1 LHSEAG
7 DVARPESAA
16 DFIVVSPGKKCP
28 VSRVE
33 PAIFDLTDATEAASC
48 RPCPE
53 SLRGSFS
60 NPAMQGSLGSII
72 WTTCYLT
79 VLIGLSAYGIHRYVI
94 IYLFLKNR
102 RRAVTPFSHFEQL
115 PKVTMQLPIF
125 NEIYVVER
133 LLKSVSEIDYPRE
146 LLHIQ
151 VLDDST
157 DETRELTASCVE
169 NLQSRGF
176 NVELI
181 HRVDR
186 TGFKA
191 GALETGL
198 VSAESDFVC
207 ILDADFVPQ
216 PDLLRRTIHFFTDPK
231 VGMIQ
236 TRWGHLNRGYS
247 LLTRVQAMFLDGH
260 LLLEQTAR
268 SRSGRFFNFNGT
280 AGLWR
285 RSCIEEAGGWQHDTL
300 TEDLDLSYRA
310 QLAGWKFI
318 FLSDVITPAEL
329 PVDMNGFKSQ
339 QHRWTK
345 GSVQTC
351 KKLLPTIWRSPLP
364 LLIKFE
370 ATAHLT
376 SNFAYLLLACLCVL
390 LHPSIGG
397 PQAGWVRMLLVDVPI
412 FLTASVSVAV
422 FYICAQR
429 ELHPRTWMKEILL
442 LPCLLALGVGLSL
455 NNARAVLEAV
465 FNHKS
470 DFARTPKYGIEC
482 KSQPW
487 RSCKY
492 MPLKSLL
499 PIAEM
504 AFGLYFSYF
513 VWFAIQHGQFISVPF
528 LAMFQI
534 GFLYVSISSLGQWFP
549 RINLGAERAEI
560 TIPA

>member
-1 LHSEAG
+1 MS
-7 DVARPESAA
+7 
-16 DFIVVSPGKKCP
+16 
-28 VSRVE
+28 
-33 PAIFDLTDATEAASC
+33 
-48 RPCPE
+48 
-53 SLRGSFS
+53 
-60 NPAMQGSLGSII
+60 
-72 WTTCYLT
+72 

-94 IYLFLKNR
+94 IYLFLKHR
-102 RRAVTPFSHFEQL
+102 KQGAVPAGRFEQL
-115 PKVTMQLPIF
+115 PMVTMQLPIF
-125 NEIYVVER
+125 NEVYVVER
-133 LLKSVSEIDYPRE
+133 LLRSVSEIDYPKD
-146 LLHIQ
+146 LLQIQ

-157 DETRELTASCVE
+157 DDTRELTETCVAE
-169 NLQSRGF
+169 LQGRGF

-181 HRVDR
+181 HRTDR

-198 VSAESDFVC
+198 ASAQSEFVC

-216 PDLLRRTIHFFTDPK
+216 PDLLQKTIHFFTDPK

-285 RSCIEEAGGWQHDTL
+285 RSCIDEAGGWQHDTL

-318 FLSDVITPAEL
+318 FLPDVITPAEL

-345 GSVQTC
+345 GSIQTC
-351 KKLLPTIWRSPLP
+351 KKLLPTIWRSDLP
-364 LLIKFE
+364 LMIKFE

-390 LHPSIGG
+390 LHPSTGG
-397 PQAGWVRMLLVDVPI
+397 PEGTWARTFLLDVPI
-412 FLTASVSVAV
+412 FMTASVSVAV

-442 LPCLLALGVGLSL
+442 LPALLALGVGLSI

-470 DFARTPKYGIEC
+470 DFARTPKYGIEH
-482 KSQPW
+482 KAQPW

-499 PIAEM
+499 PLAEM
-504 AFGLYFSYF
+504 AFAIYFTYF
-513 VWFAIQHGQFISVPF
+513 VWFAISHGQWISVPF

-534 GFLYVSISSLGQWFP
+534 GFLYVSLSSFNRWIP
-549 RINLGAERAEI
+549 RWSFGGER
-560 TIPA
+560 PAAATLPA

>member
-1 LHSEAG
+1 
-7 DVARPESAA
+7 
-16 DFIVVSPGKKCP
+16 
-28 VSRVE
+28 
-33 PAIFDLTDATEAASC
+33 
-48 RPCPE
+48 
-53 SLRGSFS
+53 
-60 NPAMQGSLGSII
+60 MQGSLGSII
-72 WTTCYLT
+72 WTVCYLT

-102 RRAVTPFSHFEQL
+102 KRAVTPFGHFEQL
-115 PKVTMQLPIF
+115 PRVTMQLPIF
-125 NEIYVVER
+125 NEVYVVER

-146 LLHIQ
+146 LLQIQ

-198 VSAESDFVC
+198 ASAQSDFVC

-216 PDLLRRTIHFFTDPK
+216 PDLLRKTIHFFTDPK

-285 RSCIEEAGGWQHDTL
+285 RSCIDEAGGWQHDTL

-351 KKLLPTIWRSPLP
+351 KKLLPTIWRSQLP
-364 LLIKFE
+364 LTIKIE
-370 ATAHLT
+370 ATAHLS

-390 LHPSIGG
+390 LHPSSGG
-397 PQAGWVRMLLVDVPI
+397 PQAGWLRMLLVDVPI
-412 FLTASVSVAV
+412 FMTASVSVAV

-504 AFGLYFSYF
+504 AFALYFSYF

-534 GFLYVSISSLGQWFP
+534 GFLYVSVSSLGQWFP
-549 RINLGAERAEI
+549 RINLSPERAEL

>member
-1 LHSEAG
+1 
-7 DVARPESAA
+7 
-16 DFIVVSPGKKCP
+16 
-28 VSRVE
+28 
-33 PAIFDLTDATEAASC
+33 
-48 RPCPE
+48 
-53 SLRGSFS
+53 
-60 NPAMQGSLGSII
+60 MQGSVASII
-72 WTTCYLT
+72 WTICYMS
-79 VLIGLSAYGIHRYVI
+79 VLIGLSAYGVHRYVI
-94 IYLFLKNR
+94 IYLFLKYR
-102 RRAVTPFSHFEQL
+102 KQPMTPAGHFEEL
-115 PKVTMQLPIF
+115 PRVTMQLPIF
-125 NEIYVVER
+125 NEVYVVER
-133 LLKSVSEIDYPRE
+133 LLKSVSEIDYPKDR
-146 LLHIQ
+146 LQIQ

-157 DETRELTASCVE
+157 DDTRELTASCVSE
-169 NLQSRGF
+169 LQSRGF

-181 HRVDR
+181 HRTDR

-198 VSAESDFVC
+198 ASAQSEFVC
-207 ILDADFVPQ
+207 ILDADFVPN
-216 PDLLRRTIHFFTDPK
+216 PDLLKKTIHFFTDPK

-285 RSCIEEAGGWQHDTL
+285 RSCIDEAGGWQHDTL

-318 FLSDVITPAEL
+318 FLPDVITPAEL

-345 GSVQTC
+345 GSIQTC
-351 KKLLPTIWRSPLP
+351 KKLLPTIWRSNLP
-364 LLIKFE
+364 LGIKIE

-390 LHPSIGG
+390 LHPSTGG
-397 PQAGWVRMLLVDVPI
+397 PETGWVRTILLDVPI

-429 ELHPRTWMKEILL
+429 ELNPRTWMKEILL
-442 LPCLLALGVGLSL
+442 LPAMLALGVGLSL

-470 DFARTPKYGIEC
+470 DFARTPKYGIER
-482 KSQPW
+482 KAQPW

-504 AFGLYFSYF
+504 AFALYFTYF
-513 VWFAIQHGQFISVPF
+513 VWFAFQHRQFLSVPF
-528 LAMFQI
+528 LAMFQV
-534 GFLYVSISSLGQWFP
+534 GFLYVSLSSLGQWFP
-549 RINLGAERAEI
+549 RISFGGERAAAA
-560 TIPA
+560 TLPA

>member
-1 LHSEAG
+1 
-7 DVARPESAA
+7 
-16 DFIVVSPGKKCP
+16 
-28 VSRVE
+28 
-33 PAIFDLTDATEAASC
+33 
-48 RPCPE
+48 
-53 SLRGSFS
+53 
-60 NPAMQGSLGSII
+60 MQGSLGSIGSII
-72 WTTCYLT
+72 WTICYLS
-79 VLIGLSAYGIHRYVI
+79 VLIGLSAYGVHRYVI

-102 RRAVTPFSHFEQL
+102 KRAVVPVGHFKQL
-115 PKVTMQLPIF
+115 PKVTVQLPIF
-125 NEIYVVER
+125 NEVYVVER
-133 LLKSVSEIDYPRE
+133 LLKSVSEIDYPPE
-146 LLHIQ
+146 LLQIQ

-157 DETRELTASCVE
+157 DDTRDLTASSAAKLRE
-169 NLQSRGF
+169 RGF

-181 HRVDR
+181 HRTDR

-191 GALETGL
+191 GALEAGL
-198 VSAESDFVC
+198 ASTDSEFVC
-207 ILDADFVPQ
+207 ILDADFVPN
-216 PDLLRRTIHFFTDPK
+216 PDLLRETIHYFTDPK

-280 AGLWR
+280 AGIWR
-285 RSCIEEAGGWQHDTL
+285 RSCIEQAGGWQHDTL

-351 KKLLPTIWRSPLP
+351 KKLLPTIWRSDLP
-364 LLIKFE
+364 LTIKVE

-390 LHPSIGG
+390 LHPSSGG
-397 PQAGWVRMLLVDVPI
+397 PQPGWARTLLLDVPI
-412 FLTASVSVAV
+412 FLAASLSVAV
-422 FYICAQR
+422 FYVCAQR
-429 ELHPRTWMKEILL
+429 ELHPRTWMREMLL

-465 FNHKS
+465 FNHQS
-470 DFARTPKYGIEC
+470 DFCRTPKYGIER
-482 KSQPW
+482 KSQSW
-487 RSCKY
+487 RACKY
-492 MPLKSLL
+492 MPLRSLL

-504 AFGLYFSYF
+504 AFAVYFSYF
-513 VWFAIQHGQFISVPF
+513 LWYAIQHRQFLSVPF
-528 LAMFQI
+528 IAMFQL
-534 GFLYVSISSLGQWFP
+534 GFLYVSLSSVRQWLP
-549 RINLGAERAEI
+549 RMNIGTERAEVP
-560 TIPA
+560 IPA

>member
-1 LHSEAG
+1 
-7 DVARPESAA
+7 
-16 DFIVVSPGKKCP
+16 
-28 VSRVE
+28 
-33 PAIFDLTDATEAASC
+33 
-48 RPCPE
+48 
-53 SLRGSFS
+53 
-60 NPAMQGSLGSII
+60 MQGSAGYLI
-72 WTTCYLT
+72 WTTCYLS
-79 VLIGLSAYGIHRYVI
+79 VLLGLSAYGVHRYCI

-102 RRAVTPFSHFEQL
+102 KKETKPFSYFQEL
-115 PKVTMQLPIF
+115 PIVTVQLPIF
-125 NEIYVVER
+125 NEVYVVER
-133 LLKSVSEIDYPRE
+133 LLRSVSELDYPRE
-146 LLHIQ
+146 KLQIQ

-157 DETRELTASCVE
+157 DDTKDLTERCVAELQV
-169 NLQSRGF
+169 RGF
-176 NVELI
+176 NVERK
-181 HRVDR
+181 HRIDR

-191 GALETGL
+191 GALESGL
-198 VSAESDFVC
+198 ASAAGDFVC

-216 PDLLRRTIHFFTDPK
+216 PDLLQKTIHFFTDPK

-236 TRWGHLNRGYS
+236 TRWGHLNRTYS

-285 RSCIEEAGGWQHDTL
+285 TSCIQEAGGWQHDTL

-310 QLAGWKFI
+310 QLAGWKFV
-318 FLSDVITPAEL
+318 FLPDVITPAEL

-364 LLIKFE
+364 LTLKVE

-390 LHPSIGG
+390 LHPSVGG
-397 PQAGWVRMLLVDVPI
+397 PQSGWLRMLLIDVPI
-412 FLTASVSVAV
+412 FLTASLSVAA

-442 LPCLLALGVGLSL
+442 LPALLALGVGLSL

-465 FNHKS
+465 FNHES
-470 DFARTPKYGIEC
+470 DFARTPKYGIER
-482 KSQPW
+482 KKQSW
-487 RSCKY
+487 RKCKY
-492 MPLKSLL
+492 HPLKSLL
-499 PIAEM
+499 PLAEM
-504 AFGLYFSYF
+504 GFALYFSYF
-513 VWFAIQHGQFISVPF
+513 IWFAISHGQYLSLPF

-534 GFLYVSISSLGQWFP
+534 GFLYVSVSSLSQWWPP
-549 RINLGAERAEI
+549 RFNLAAAPLEA
-560 TIPA
+560 TLPA

>member
-1 LHSEAG
+1 
-7 DVARPESAA
+7 
-16 DFIVVSPGKKCP
+16 
-28 VSRVE
+28 
-33 PAIFDLTDATEAASC
+33 
-48 RPCPE
+48 
-53 SLRGSFS
+53 
-60 NPAMQGSLGSII
+60 MQGSLASII
-72 WTTCYLT
+72 WTICYMS

-94 IYLFLKNR
+94 IYLFLKYR
-102 RRAVTPFSHFEQL
+102 KRAVLPAGHFHDL
-115 PKVTMQLPIF
+115 PRVTMQLPIF
-125 NEIYVVER
+125 NEVYVVER
-133 LLKSVSEIDYPRE
+133 LLRSVSEIDYPKDR
-146 LLHIQ
+146 LQIQ

-157 DETRELTASCVE
+157 DDTRALTASCVAE
-169 NLQSRGF
+169 LQGRGF

-181 HRVDR
+181 HRTDR

-198 VSAESDFVC
+198 ASAQSEFVC

-216 PDLLRRTIHFFTDPK
+216 PDLLKRTIHFFTDPK

-285 RSCIEEAGGWQHDTL
+285 TSCIEEAGGWQHDTL

-318 FLSDVITPAEL
+318 FLPDVITPAEL

-345 GSVQTC
+345 GSIQTC
-351 KKLLPTIWRSPLP
+351 KKLLPTVWRSNLP
-364 LLIKFE
+364 LMIKIE

-390 LHPSIGG
+390 LHPSAGG
-397 PQAGWVRMLLVDVPI
+397 PQATWLRTLLLDVPI
-412 FLTASVSVAV
+412 FFTASVSVAV

-442 LPCLLALGVGLSL
+442 LPALLALGVGLSI
-455 NNARAVLEAV
+455 NNARAVLEAC

-470 DFARTPKYGIEC
+470 DFARTPKYGIER

-499 PIAEM
+499 PLAEM
-504 AFGLYFSYF
+504 AFAIYFTYF
-513 VWFAIQHGQFISVPF
+513 VWFAIQHQQWVSVPF

-534 GFLYVSISSLGQWFP
+534 GFLYVSLSSFSQWMP
-549 RINLGAERAEI
+549 RWSFGSERADAA
-560 TIPA
+560 TLPA